1 MITVGDIVYKRRKGG
16 TIMSARPVTD
26 RVGLVIKEVREK
38 FAIPQFF
45 VQFDNEDPKW
55 YYQHDL
61 HRIIGNERK

>member
-1 MITVGDIVYKRRKGG
+1 
-16 TIMSARPVTD
+16 MSARPVTD

-45 VQFDNEDPKW
+45 VQFDNEAPKW

-61 HRIIGNERK
+61 HQISGKERK

>member
-1 MITVGDIVYKRRKGG
+1 
-16 TIMSARPVTD
+16 MSARPVTD